1 MNPGQSREVR
11 GGLAQPHGG
20 ELVWL
25 VKEPTDCPPG
35 LEQPTSL
42 ASLRLDARESSDLLM
57 LATGAFSP
65 LRGFLDREGY
75 RSVLAEMRLPDG
87 TVWPIPVT
95 LAVTGEEVATLHL
108 GNWTALRDAAG
119 CLLGALRVGSLYRAE
134 PEEEARAVFGTT
146 DRAHPGVAYLAQRPP
161 WLVGGEVMLFP
172 QGEGPFGT
180 YQLRPGEVRAEA
192 ARRGW
197 RRMVGFQTR
206 NPLHRAHE
214 YLVRCALELSDGL
227 LLSPLVGE
235 TKAGDV
241 PASVRM
247 RCYEALLG
255 RYLPRERVLLVA
267 LDVAMRYAGPR
278 EALFH
283 ALIRKNFGCTH
294 FIVGRDHAGVGSF
307 YGPFDAQRIFDRFAP
322 EEIGI
327 EPLCFDNA
335 FACRRCGGMATAK
348 TCPHG
353 GEDRVSLSGSRVRE
367 LLANNELPPP
377 EVTRPEVADLLLEA
391 YRRGEW

>member
-1 MNPGQSREVR
+1 
-11 GGLAQPHGG
+11 
-20 ELVWL
+20 LVWL
-25 VKEPTDCPPG
+25 VREREDCPPWLTG
-35 LEQPTSL
+35 ATSL
-42 ASLRLDARESSDLLM
+42 PTLRLDARERSDLLM

-65 LRGFLDREGY
+65 LRGFLNREAY
-75 RSVLAEMRLPDG
+75 RCVLEEMRLPDG
-87 TVWPIPVT
+87 TVWPIPIT
-95 LAVTGEEVATLHL
+95 LAVAAEEVSSLRP
-108 GNWTALRDAAG
+108 GDGVALKDAAG
-119 CLLGALRVGSLYRAE
+119 SLMGAVRVESVYPAE
-134 PEEEARAVFGTT
+134 AEVEAKAVFATT
-146 DRAHPGVAYLAQRPP
+146 DRAHPGVAHLAQRSP
-161 WLVGGEVMLFP
+161 WLVGGEVVLFP
-172 QGEGPFGT
+172 QSAGPFGT
-180 YQLRPGEVRAEA
+180 YQLTAAEVRAEA
-192 ARRGW
+192 TGRGW

-241 PASVRM
+241 PADVRM
-247 RCYEALLG
+247 RCYEALLD

-294 FIVGRDHAGVGSF
+294 FIVGRDHAGVGNF

-353 GEDRVSLSGSRVRE
+353 DGDRISLSGSRVRE
-367 LLANNELPPP
+367 LLAQNELPPP

-391 YRRGEW
+391 YRRGDW

>member
-1 MNPGQSREVR
+1 M
-11 GGLAQPHGG
+11 
-20 ELVWL
+20 
-25 VKEPTDCPPG
+25 K
-35 LEQPTSL
+35 
-42 ASLRLDARESSDLLM
+42 
-57 LATGAFSP
+57 
-65 LRGFLDREGY
+65 
-75 RSVLAEMRLPDG
+75 LPDG

-95 LAVTGEEVATLHL
+95 LAVREEEARGLSL
-108 GNWTALRDAAG
+108 GRWAALADGAG
-119 CLLGALRVGSLYRAE
+119 CLMGGVRVESLYRAE
-134 PEEEARAVFGTT
+134 PEEEARAVFGTG

-161 WLVGGEVMLFP
+161 WLVGGEVLLFP
-172 QGEGPFGT
+172 RAAEPSLSSRLT
-180 YQLRPGEVRAEA
+180 PGETRAEA

-241 PASVRM
+241 PAPVRM
-247 RCYEALLG
+247 RCYEALLD
-255 RYLPRERVLLVA
+255 RYLPRGRVLLVA

-294 FIVGRDHAGVGSF
+294 FIVGRDHAGVGNF

-335 FACRRCGGMATAK
+335 FACRRCGGMATTK

-353 GEDRVSLSGSRVRE
+353 AEDRVSLSGSRVRE

-377 EVTRPEVADLLLEA
+377 EVTRPEVADILLEA

>member
-1 MNPGQSREVR
+1 MIPAHGSDAQA
-11 GGLAQPHGG
+11 GGLARPHGG
-20 ELVWL
+20 ALVWL
-25 VKEPTDCPPG
+25 VKGPADSPPG
-35 LEQPTSL
+35 LVQPTSL
-42 ASLRLDARESSDLLM
+42 ATLRLDARERSDLLM

-65 LRGFLDREGY
+65 LRGFLDREAY
-75 RSVLAEMRLPDG
+75 RSVLAEMKLPDG

-95 LAVTGEEVATLHL
+95 LAVGEEEVRRLRL
-108 GNWTALRDAAG
+108 GAWAALADGAG
-119 CLLGALRVGSLYRAE
+119 CLMGGVRVESLY
-134 PEEEARAVFGTT
+134 
-146 DRAHPGVAYLAQRPP
+146 RAHPGVAYLAQRPP
-161 WLVGGEVMLFP
+161 WLVGGEVLLFP
-172 QGEGPFGT
+172 QAEEPSRSYRLT
-180 YQLRPGEVRAEA
+180 PGETRAEA

-197 RRMVGFQTR
+197 KRMVGFQTR

-241 PASVRM
+241 PAPVRL
-247 RCYEALLG
+247 RCYEALLD

-294 FIVGRDHAGVGSF
+294 FIVGRDHAGVGNF

-335 FACRRCGGMATAK
+335 FACRRCGGMATTK

-353 GEDRVSLSGSRVRE
+353 AEDRVSLSGSRVRE

-377 EVTRPEVADLLLEA
+377 EVTRPEVADILLEA